1 MEKFI
6 FSLYLYYIQ
15 SFASKMFVFSGK
27 KPDSLSTATLL
38 GNQTKV
44 AASVNGTLAD
54 FIAGLLA
61 SLKPS
66 HLRLVFKQGF
76 H

>member
-1 MEKFI
+1 
-6 FSLYLYYIQ
+6 
-15 SFASKMFVFSGK
+15 MFVFSGK

-66 HLRLVFKQGF
+66 WRLVFKQGF